1 MSQWGR
7 ARHRLLPATVTPTAA
22 RPAAG
27 APGGELP
34 VEPGPHVACGYQ
46 IVLPGDRVVHE
57 SGLTLHGPAGE
68 GSLPPDLV
76 AAMEA
81 LLRHAQ
87 DRVQAQE
94 GIPPA

>member
-1 MSQWGR
+1 MSQWEQ
-7 ARHRLLPATVTPTAA
+7 ARHRLLHVTVTPTAA
-22 RPAAG
+22 RSATG
-27 APGGELP
+27 APGGELT

-46 IVLPGDRVVHE
+46 IVLPGERVVHE

-68 GSLPPDLV
+68 GSLPPELV
-76 AAMEA
+76 DAMEA

-87 DRVQAQE
+87 ERVQAQE